1 MEYKYNVFLSYSRKD
16 FDIMARV
23 RDDLRAGGLTVWTD
37 EYLELETPTW
47 EQDFVE
53 AVKISQCC
61 VVILSPDANGSEVV
75 EKQLKQVEA
84 QGLRIFPVIG
94 RGDEWSAIPKQFI
107 GKQMIDVRANHEAR
121 MQRLIELIRIHLHID
136 Q

>member
-16 FDIMARV
+16 FDTMARV
-23 RDDLRAGGLTVWTD
+23 RDDLRAAGLTVWTD
-37 EYLELETPTW
+37 EHLEPGTPTW

-53 AVKISQCC
+53 AVKTSQCC
-61 VVILSPDANGSEVV
+61 VVILSPDSNGSEIV

-84 QGLRIFPVIG
+84 QGLRIFLVIG